1 MLKIMKFKELL
12 IKNELFDS
20 HCHLNAS
27 DYDLDRAGVIKRAGE
42 KKIIPIIDIAID
54 LESTI
59 KALESS
65 NNFPEKVYATAGIDP
80 EVFMPGSDMYVE
92 DGEAV
97 YEQFEALIALIE
109 ANTDKVVMIGETGLD
124 NYWNKKNELSLEEA
138 EKSLENQKELFK
150 KHIKL
155 SKTYD
160 LPLTIHSRETIDEC
174 IEILESYSSEK
185 VWGVFHSITPEV
197 DDDEYSFEEKL
208 RKILEMGFYISL
220 NGIVTYKS
228 AKLLRNVVLK
238 ILKSKFQVP
247 NKDINPN
254 DFYNAGFVFE
264 TDGPYLSP
272 EGKRGELNEPANI
285 QLNYKF
291 INSLFL

>member
-1 MLKIMKFKELL
+1 MKFRELL
-12 IKNELFDS
+12 TKNELFDS

-27 DYDLDRAGVIKRAGE
+27 DYDLDRAGVVKRAVG
-42 KKIIPIIDIAID
+42 KGIISIIDIAVD
-54 LESTI
+54 LESTR
-59 KALESS
+59 KALKST
-65 NNFPEKVYATAGIDP
+65 NDFPENVYATAGIDP
-80 EVFMPGSDMYVE
+80 EVFMSGSDMYVE
-92 DGEAV
+92 NGEEV
-97 YEQFEALIALIE
+97 YKQFEALIALIE
-109 ANTDKVVMIGETGLD
+109 ANTDKILMIGETGLD
-124 NYWNKKNELSLEEA
+124 NYWNKKSELSFEEA
-138 EKSLENQKELFK
+138 EISLENQKELFK

-160 LPLTIHSRETIDEC
+160 LPLTIHSRETVDEC
-174 IEILESYSSEK
+174 IEILEGYASEK
-185 VWGVFHSITPEV
+185 VWGVFHSITPEA
-197 DDDEYSFEEKL
+197 DDDEYSFEDKL

-247 NKDINPN
+247 NKDISPN

-264 TDGPYLSP
+264 TDGPFLAP

-285 QLNYKF
+285 KLIYESLSSQL
-291 INSLFL
+291 L